1 MALHYTAAPILAPGM
16 RGSGERAAPASAAGS
31 PMWSRSR
38 PSCRGSSGEAVPVSL
53 DGQELNAADLER
65 LAAAA
70 GRSRTVRAI
79 WTGERAYP
87 DRSTGHFA
95 FAAALARAGCR
106 DADTIHRA
114 IVALDQRHGR
124 DVSKA
129 MRPDYAARTIAAAL
143 AAEARP

>member
-1 MALHYTAAPILAPGM
+1 MADPVARRSGIR
-16 RGSGERAAPASAAGS
+16 RGLTDVVEVPAELPRIERQ
-31 PMWSRSR
+31 
-38 PSCRGSSGEAVPVSL
+38 AVPVAL